1 MNSIVII
8 GRLTRDPEMK
18 FTPQGTAVTTFT
30 LAVDRGG
37 DKGADFIPV
46 KAWQK
51 TAELCAQYLNKGNM
65 CAVAGRLS
73 VNAYEAKDGTKRTFT
88 EVVANSVQFLT
99 PKGQSDLV
107 EMAKQIFDVQTS
119 EDVPF

>member
-88 EVVANSVQFLT
+88 EVVANSVQFLS
-99 PKGQSDLV
+99 PKGQTDLV
-107 EMAKQIFDVQTS
+107 EMTKQIFNVQES

>member
-99 PKGQSDLV
+99 PKGDSKDDSVAQAR
-107 EMAKQIFDVQTS
+107 EIFTPD

>member
-1 MNSIVII
+1 MNSIIII

-18 FTPQGTAVTTFT
+18 FTPQGTAVTTFS